1 MNQDSPRTVTVD
13 PRLLRAMGKLFLILL
28 FFAFLLWLIPQISDI
43 LILTLIAVIISA
55 IISPG
60 VDWLERRSIPRAAG
74 ALIVLALLIVVISIT
89 FRFLIPA
96 VREQAESINNLIKT
110 QQPTKLI
117 DSAQNWLHQRFPEL
131 NVQQLTERVDIG
143 GKVNAFVSDFVAG
156 SVTFLLNLASA
167 ISSMFVVLI
176 LTFLFLK
183 DSRKIRKGIVGL
195 IPNRYFEPGLN
206 LMDKI
211 QTQLSN
217 YIRGQLTDALIVGI
231 LSVIGLWILGVKYA
245 GFIGMIAGLAN
256 LIPYVGPVVGAI
268 PAMFISIVNTPGE
281 PMMLVYIAIMFAI
294 VQVIDNSIVSPLV
307 VSRSSNMHPI
317 TVILVILIGGSLG
330 GAFGMLVAVPTYGII
345 RVTIQQIVWTLKYYR
360 VAAD

>member
-1 MNQDSPRTVTVD
+1 MPQDSPRVITLD
-13 PRLLRAMGKLFLILL
+13 PRLMRSMGKLLLGILIL
-28 FFAFLLWLIPQISDI
+28 ALLIWFIPQISDI
-43 LILTLIAVIISA
+43 LILTLIAVILSA
-55 IISPG
+55 VISPAI
-60 VDWLERRSIPRAAG
+60 DWLERRNIPRAAG
-74 ALIVLALLIVVISIT
+74 TLIVLLALIVLIAVI

-96 VREQAESINNLIKT
+96 VREQAESVNRLIQT
-110 QQPTKLI
+110 QQPAQLI
-117 DSAQNWLHQRFPEL
+117 ESAQTWLHQRFPEL
-131 NVQQLTERVDIG
+131 NVQQLTERVDVS
-143 GKVNAFVSDFVAG
+143 GKVNAFISDFVSG

-183 DSRKIRKGIVGL
+183 DSRKIRKGIVSL

-217 YIRGQLTDALIVGI
+217 YIRGQLTDALIVGL
-231 LSVIGLWILGVKYA
+231 LSVAGLWILGVKYA

-268 PAMFISIVNTPGE
+268 PAMFISIVNSPGE

-317 TVILVILIGGSLG
+317 TVILVILIGGSIG
-330 GAFGMLVAVPTYGII
+330 GAFGMLVAVPTFGII

-360 VAAD
+360 VAGE